1 MAIEKGDFIKI
12 AYTGRFED
20 GQVFDTTNEEL
31 AKENGIF
38 NPRGMYGG
46 DVVIVGSGH
55 TIRGLDED
63 FIGKEV
69 GYTGSLEIPP
79 EKAFGVHNP
88 SLVESISITKVATQ
102 LKDTRPY
109 PGMEVEVDG
118 KKGVVQKIIGRRLR
132 VDFNH
137 ALSGR
142 TVTYEYTIEKKLEE
156 PMEKAKG
163 LMSLYT
169 GASNMD
175 MEITSELIRVIIPI
189 EFSFNQRWLISKGRI
204 AHELIE
210 NLGIPNLE
218 FVEKYP
224 YITKNTEVEAEEAEA
239 SEEDESEE

>member
-1 MAIEKGDFIKI
+1 MAIEKGDFIRI
-12 AYTGRFED
+12 TYTGRFED
-20 GQVFDTTNEEL
+20 GQVFDTTSEEL

-55 TIRGLDED
+55 TIKGLDED
-63 FIGKEV
+63 FIDKEV

-79 EKAFGVHNP
+79 EKAFGAHNP
-88 SLVESISITKVATQ
+88 ALVESVSVTKVAAQ
-102 LKDTRPY
+102 LKDTRAY

-142 TVTYEYTIEKKLEE
+142 TVTYEYTIEKQLDE
-156 PMEKAKG
+156 PEEKAKG
-163 LMSLYT
+163 LLALYT
-169 GASNMD
+169 GASSLD
-175 MEITSELIRVIIPI
+175 IEITPELVRVIIPI

-224 YITKNTEVEAEEAEA
+224 YVQKNPEAEAEEPES
-239 SEEDESEE
+239 SEEGESEE